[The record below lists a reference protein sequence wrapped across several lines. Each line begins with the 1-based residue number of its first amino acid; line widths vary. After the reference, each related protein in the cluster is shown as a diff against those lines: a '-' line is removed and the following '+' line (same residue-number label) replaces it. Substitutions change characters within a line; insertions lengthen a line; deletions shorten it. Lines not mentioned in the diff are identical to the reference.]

1 MGNTRKEVTNILRTI
16 ATAAATGKRIING
29 ETSRNGNSYIVGAD
43 AQTVSYY
50 ELWDVLEYIN
60 TITDNYANITQM
72 GNI

>member
-16 ATAAATGKRIING
+16 ATAAATGKRIIDE
-29 ETSRNGNSYIVGAD
+29 ETSHAGNTIIVGHNSD
-43 AQTVSYY
+43 TVSYY

-60 TITDNYANITQM
+60 TITDNYANITHM